1 MSAAKSRAQRDRG
14 KWSMPGVPH
23 KGWWCIGLK
32 DLKGLFGIC
41 EMCETQSIRYV
52 HYMEHPDY
60 PDVLGAGSVCAGH
73 MEGDY
78 AAPQQR
84 EKQAI
89 SLAAR
94 RSRWM
99 NTKWRQSAK
108 GNPYLNRSGFN
119 IVLYPSGRHW
129 AFRIERRNSGQSWR
143 RAGYATI
150 DDAKLAAFERFTKLQ
165 Q

>member
-1 MSAAKSRAQRDRG
+1 MSAAQSRAGKDRG

-23 KGWWCIGLK
+23 KGWRCIGLE
-32 DLKGLFGIC
+32 DLKGLFGTC

-52 HYMEHPDY
+52 HHMEHPYY

-78 AAPQQR
+78 TAPQQR
-84 EKQAI
+84 EKQAT

-99 NTKWRQSAK
+99 NAEWRQSAK
-108 GNPYLNRSGFN
+108 GNPYLNRDGFN
-119 IVLYPSGRHW
+119 IVLYPNGRQW
-129 AFRIERRNSGQSWR
+129 AFRIERRDSGRFWR
-143 RAGYATI
+143 HAGYATL
-150 DDAKLAAFERFTKLQ
+150 DDAKLAAFERFTELRQ
-165 Q
+165 